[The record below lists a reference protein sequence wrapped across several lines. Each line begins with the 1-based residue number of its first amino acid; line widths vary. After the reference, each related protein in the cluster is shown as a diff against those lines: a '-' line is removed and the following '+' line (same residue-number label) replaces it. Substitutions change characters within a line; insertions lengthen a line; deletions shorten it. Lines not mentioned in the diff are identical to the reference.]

1 MNALSRL
8 KPQLRFAFIIFK
20 YFPFGG
26 VQRDM
31 LRIANDCLSAG
42 HDVTIYT
49 GEWRGDLPDA
59 LISVQVLPSSGWFNH
74 RRHQSLIRQFNLAL
88 QKNPP
93 DVVVGFNRMAGLD
106 IYYAADP
113 CFVARAYEERS
124 WLYRLTGRFKFFADA
139 EKAVMSAQSKTKILL
154 LTAREK
160 VVFQQWYQTPETRFH
175 LLAPNIPWQKFAG
188 KNQHDCRNYAR
199 QQFNLP
205 ADANIIVTVGS
216 AFVRKGVDRVID
228 ALASLPAEIQQNT
241 WLIAIGEY
249 ESNSDLRAYCEKRGI
264 TQRCIAAGG
273 RNDIAELMLGADL
286 LAHPAR
292 SELAGIVIMEAMTA
306 GLPVLLTD
314 VCGYA
319 PHVSAANAGCVLA
332 SPFQQDEMNAALAEM
347 LTSQQREL
355 WKTNGPL
362 YTKRIKETS
371 SATQEADFIIA
382 CAIEKTNKN
391 SGLTHLT

>member
-1 MNALSRL
+1 
-8 KPQLRFAFIIFK
+8 
-20 YFPFGG
+20 
-26 VQRDM
+26 M